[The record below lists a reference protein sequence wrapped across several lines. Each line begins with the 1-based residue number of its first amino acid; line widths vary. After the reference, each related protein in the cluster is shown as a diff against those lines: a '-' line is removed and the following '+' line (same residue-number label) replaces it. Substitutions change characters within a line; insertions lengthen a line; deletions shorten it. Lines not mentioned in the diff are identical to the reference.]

1 MKTLVLVPD
10 PATAYGFG
18 EMLAAM
24 QGTRPRVI
32 AYGSATAAALPEGL
46 DTYVYPI
53 RDGSRLPAPF
63 LDALVEHEQP
73 DVILAPAGATGASS
87 APVLLVDLDPRVNL
101 DEAISFEDGSV
112 VGWIEAITGMVERRP
127 QLLRAGLFSV
137 DYLPNW
143 FAGAGKLAASSA
155 GPMTARLAD
164 LASLA
169 GSHSK
174 RSEPV
179 EGVRIPVTSGTESSP
194 APLSTTAAI
203 PIIAS
208 TDHETGPA
216 PIEQTVLEAP
226 RVVEAPH
233 EFPSIDF
240 APNEGPSIEAPAL
253 DTPPIEVAPPE
264 SAPLEVVSNQ
274 EASFE
279 LAHPHSEPTVAT
291 TPDVDGTS
299 SFELMPEPMTAGS
312 SQPHA
317 LDLASPDRYRTRN
330 AGATALVLAS
340 LQGLDALTASEL
352 AHATVIAVPET
363 LAWLTARMGLAQ
375 FVCVAQEPR
384 SAEAA
389 ASLSTTRTV
398 VVHSDHLMAETL
410 APRARACIALHDL
423 SRSGGPSL
431 GWSDELQQGYF
442 PAGGD
447 AALALQWALWIGASE
462 VIVAGSEALSTR
474 PGWTEFW
481 KGTQQLLSARGVSL
495 QSPGTPVPAMSVSD
509 AVDRLGSTGTR

>member
-18 EMLAAM
+18 EMLASM

-46 DTYVYPI
+46 DTFVYPI

-63 LDALVEHEQP
+63 LDALVDHEQP
-73 DVILAPAGATGASS
+73 DVILAPAGATGVSS
-87 APVLLVDLDPRVNL
+87 APVLLVDLDPHVAL
-101 DEAISFEDGSV
+101 DDVVSLEDGSV
-112 VGWIEAITGMVERRP
+112 VGWIEAITGTVERRP

-143 FAGAGKLAASSA
+143 FASAGKLAASSA
-155 GPMTARLAD
+155 GPLTARLAD
-164 LASLA
+164 LANLA
-169 GSHSK
+169 GSHYK

-179 EGVRIPVTSGTESSP
+179 QSVQIPVSSGTDSSP
-194 APLSTTAAI
+194 EPFGTAADAITADIPEHDISLDSIAVVPVEVAPVEVAPIDVAPSEALPFEVAPLDVA
-203 PIIAS
+203 
-208 TDHETGPA
+208 
-216 PIEQTVLEAP
+216 
-226 RVVEAPH
+226 
-233 EFPSIDF
+233 
-240 APNEGPSIEAPAL
+240 
-253 DTPPIEVAPPE
+253 PIEVALSQPE
-264 SAPLEVVSNQ
+264 PASTATLELDNP
-274 EASFE
+274 A
-279 LAHPHSEPTVAT
+279 
-291 TPDVDGTS
+291 G
-299 SFELMPEPMTAGS
+299 FELMPEPAMANAADPLS
-312 SQPHA
+312 
-317 LDLASPDRYRTRN
+317 LDLASPERYRTRN

-340 LQGLDALTASEL
+340 LQGLDGLTPGEL

-389 ASLSTTRTV
+389 AALSTTRTV
-398 VVHSDHLMAETL
+398 VVHSDHLAAETL
-410 APRARACIALHDL
+410 APRARACVGLHDL

-447 AALALQWALWIGASE
+447 AAMAMQWAMWIGASE
-462 VIVAGSEALSTR
+462 VIVAGTEPLSSR
-474 PGWTEFW
+474 PGWTAFW
-481 KGTQQLLSARGVSL
+481 MGTQQLLAARGVSL
-495 QSPGTPVPAMSVSD
+495 QVPGTPIPAMSVSD
-509 AVDRLGSTGTR
+509 AVDRIGGPGKV